1 MPPLSQTVTKNTKW
15 ISGLRDAY
23 YRLALGVSYNSSNN
37 AGNSE
42 GDNDD
47 VQAQQ
52 QQQSQSIQVPQSS
65 AGPLPHERKCLASSL
80 HVVAGILREN
90 CQSTSIGNS
99 GSESNIRNTSAA
111 TAAVAI
117 NSAGVD
123 DILFF

>member
-1 MPPLSQTVTKNTKW
+1 MLIIVLRWESRITAAIMLEIVKVTTTMYKH
-15 ISGLRDAY
+15 
-23 YRLALGVSYNSSNN
+23 SNN
-37 AGNSE
+37 SNHH
-42 GDNDD
+42 
-47 VQAQQ
+47 QYKFLR
-52 QQQSQSIQVPQSS
+52 VPQSS